1 MRLSKITKHVEE
13 FEGLNSGI
21 LSSKEGGE
29 KKDEHQSELK
39 RSAQKNHVGEK
50 SGVAVH
56 RKSMKKVKEKG
67 LSGVSH
73 SANVSSKI
81 TSKN

>member
-1 MRLSKITKHVEE
+1 MS
-13 FEGLNSGI
+13 SGN
-21 LSSKEGGE
+21 LSSKESRE
-29 KKDEHQSELK
+29 KNDEHQSELK
-39 RSAQKNHVGEK
+39 RSAHVGEK
-50 SGVAVH
+50 SVVIGH

-67 LSGVSH
+67 LSAVSY

>member
-1 MRLSKITKHVEE
+1 MSSE
-13 FEGLNSGI
+13 I
-21 LSSKEGGE
+21 LSSEESRE
-29 KKDEHQSELK
+29 KRNKHQSELK

-50 SGVAVH
+50 SVVIIH

-67 LSGVSH
+67 LSAVSY